1 MMPRAA
7 ASSLSRVTNL
17 WTTAG
22 GAPST
27 DSTATVARRPSLR
40 PAIWPAPAQPDNA
53 SPNTRTPMRRTRRLR
68 PTDAASMTRQPD
80 PLCIDFPARP
90 AIELVVAARTRRNAD
105 RRTSQEEWI
114 TSLAAGPGRKGGAA
128 LICERYGI
136 DVTPVVRLAAVGRPA
151 VAEKPRCIGIGAV
164 ADVLHAGDAG
174 GGQAGGDVAG
184 EVEQRMARP
193 RGGPEKARIG
203 SVIGLEA
210 GDEFRSD
217 LVVGL
222 PDHRPERGRDPG
234 AIRSA
239 PLHGGDGR
247 LEHAGRGA
255 APSGMGGTDDTSRFV
270 AEQHRADVGGGDPDR
285 EARHPRDDGVGAGTL
300 LRLPRALDR
309 HHVGGMDLIGGQQA
323 IRRHA
328 ERRRHARAVLRHLG
342 RGVVGPGSTVEA
354 RIDAVGDAAL
364 AREEGVADTGERGE
378 RGGLQGALRH
388 VAVLPGFR
396 PR

>member
-1 MMPRAA
+1 MPRAA

-40 PAIWPAPAQPDNA
+40 PIWPAPTQPDNA

-68 PTDAASMTRQPD
+68 PTDAASTTRQPD

-90 AIELVVAARTRRNAD
+90 AIELVVSVRTRKSAD
-105 RRTSQEEWI
+105 PPNVPGHWNMSF
-114 TSLAAGPGRKGGAA
+114 AAGPGRSARSA
-128 LICERYGI
+128 LISERYGI
-136 DVTPVVRLAAVGRPA
+136 DVTPVVRLASVGRPA
-151 VAEKPRCIGIGAV
+151 VAEKPRCIGIGALP
-164 ADVLHAGDAG
+164 DILHAGDAG

-247 LEHAGRGA
+247 LKHAGRGA
-255 APSGMGGTDDTSRFV
+255 APSGMGGT
-270 AEQHRADVGGGDPDR
+270 
-285 EARHPRDDGVGAGTL
+285 
-300 LRLPRALDR
+300 
-309 HHVGGMDLIGGQQA
+309 
-323 IRRHA
+323 
-328 ERRRHARAVLRHLG
+328 
-342 RGVVGPGSTVEA
+342 
-354 RIDAVGDAAL
+354 
-364 AREEGVADTGERGE
+364 
-378 RGGLQGALRH
+378 
-388 VAVLPGFR
+388 
-396 PR
+396 